1 MCSAACWPLG
11 YCFYALLRGGWD
23 GWYAYWFL
31 DPDRMG
37 VSALAVSIVLLVA
50 GFLMLGGVLL
60 WIDRRLAPA
69 SRSATAE

>member
-1 MCSAACWPLG
+1 MADHGLHDATPLLL
-11 YCFYALLRGGWD
+11 ALTWLALPHGN
-23 GWYAYWFL
+23 AYWFL